1 VLEGDTV
8 LEQPMSPDRTALIV
22 EDDTEARETLVDVLE
37 NEGYRASACRH
48 GREALERLRHGS
60 HPDVILLD
68 LMMPVMSG
76 WEFRVEQRKDPTL
89 AGIPIVALSADGS
102 PRAAAVDA
110 DAYLKK
116 PINLDDL
123 VTTLDRVIQQRQN
136 RALQSRL
143 AEVDRL
149 MALGTL
155 CAGLAHEVNNPLAYV
170 TLNVAFVA
178 QRLPEL
184 LDRGRNNDASPP
196 VDPDVAKKLIGSLD
210 HAQQGC
216 ERIRWI
222 VQSLKA
228 FSRPEDE
235 SRAPA
240 DVRKVVESILPL
252 LAHEIDQRAR
262 LIKMYE
268 PVPAVLVN
276 EARLGQVFMN
286 LLLNAAQSLPE
297 GKDNEIEISVVWRP
311 PRVVIEIR
319 DTGAG
324 IPPDIRGRIF
334 EPFFTTKPV
343 GLGTGLGL
351 SICHGSVRAMGGE
364 LTFESEV
371 GRGTVFRVALPSVD
385 EPSASH
391 D

>member
-1 VLEGDTV
+1 MLVPAPL
-8 LEQPMSPDRTALIV
+8 SPDRTALIV
-22 EDDTEARETLVDVLE
+22 EDDAAARETLVDVLE
-37 NEGYRASACRH
+37 NEGYKASACRH
-48 GREALERLRHGS
+48 GREALERLRQGA

-76 WEFRVEQRKDPTL
+76 WEFRVEQRKDPAL
-89 AGIPIVALSADGS
+89 AGIPIVALSADTS

-116 PINLDDL
+116 PIDL
-123 VTTLDRVIQQRQN
+123 EALVSTLDRVILQRQN

-143 AEVDRL
+143 AEADRL

-184 LDRGRNNDASPP
+184 LRVDPGAGPAP
-196 VDPDVAKKLIGSLD
+196 VDADLAQKLIGALG
-210 HAQQGC
+210 HAQHGV

-235 SRAPA
+235 SKDLV

-252 LAHEIDQRAR
+252 LTHELDRRAR
-262 LIKMYE
+262 LLKLYE
-268 PVPAVLVN
+268 PVPSVLVN

-297 GKDNEIEISVVWRP
+297 GHDNEIEISIRSRP
-311 PRVVIEIR
+311 PRVVVEIR
-319 DTGAG
+319 DTGVG
-324 IPPDIRGRIF
+324 IPADIRGRIF

-343 GLGTGLGL
+343 GVGTGLGL

-364 LTFESEV
+364 LTFESEM
-371 GRGTVFRVALPSVD
+371 GRGSVFRVALPSAD
-385 EPSASH
+385 EPSANL